1 MLRPVPSLLASHAR
15 MDLPLPPLRSVTCH
29 PLAHSSSVASALH
42 CAVLRW
48 SLCDGSV
55 ATVALSY
62 YKGERAMI
70 DCVQE
75 YEQRAK
81 LKARKQRQ
89 MREEAAA
96 AAAAQ

>member
-1 MLRPVPSLLASHAR
+1 MCLLLVAALRCSSLYFR
-15 MDLPLPPLRSVTCH
+15 
-29 PLAHSSSVASALH
+29 
-42 CAVLRW
+42 
-48 SLCDGSV
+48 SV
-55 ATVALSY
+55 ATVSLSY

-89 MREEAAA
+89 LREEAAA
-96 AAAAQ
+96 AGLAQQQ